1 MSGRPPWIW
10 ARIVKACAGPVEEKP
25 ILTPTEKLVYCELVG
40 LCQTRAG
47 ATIGAGALGRRLG
60 LSTRTVERV
69 RKELVTLELLERRDR
84 GQGRTAA
91 WFPTIPQICR
101 PRARRLDD
109 DQLEDFARRLTHC
122 IIGKRAQ
129 TPTTADGGAT
139 AGGVLRAV

>member
-1 MSGRPPWIW
+1 M
-10 ARIVKACAGPVEEKP
+10 
-25 ILTPTEKLVYCELVG
+25 LTPTEKLTYCELMG

-69 RKELVTLELLERRDR
+69 RKELVTLGLLERKDR

-91 WFPTIPQICR
+91 WFPTMPQICR

-109 DQLEDFARRLTHC
+109 DQLEEFARRLAHC

-129 TPTTADGGAT
+129 TPTTADGGT
-139 AGGVLRAV
+139 PVGVVLQVV